1 MTLEER
7 VEALEAALAN
17 QQIDMKEAV
26 SSAIQ
31 NAMRPGGCLYTALRA
46 GAQFSVAGGQV
57 FIDDAKINAG
67 VVKAAQIQAAK
78 YEAAI
83 TISII

>member
-17 QQIDMKEAV
+17 QQNDMKEAV

-31 NAMRPGGCLYTALRA
+31 NAMRPGGCLHTALKSYTS
-46 GAQFSVAGGQV
+46 FNVACSKV
-57 FIDDAKINAG
+57 FIDDAKINAEAI
-67 VVKAAQIQAAK
+67 KAAKVLAAK
-78 YEAAI
+78 RYK
-83 TISII
+83 

>member
-7 VEALEAALAN
+7 VEALEAAIAN
-17 QQIDMKEAV
+17 QRNDMKEAV

-31 NAMRPGGCLYTALRA
+31 NAMRPGGCLYIALKSDA
-46 GAQFSVAGGQV
+46 PFNVAGGQV

-67 VVKAAQIQAAK
+67 AVKAAKILAAK
-78 YEAAI
+78 RYK
-83 TISII
+83 